1 MLKKLQIKFVVVSM
15 LSLALVLAL
24 VLCAVNLH
32 SYSSIVSDAD
42 DTLDMLMENGGSFPS
57 LPKDNADRH
66 HGVAPIEKPSVELSP
81 EAPFETRY
89 FSVALDKEGRVVSVN
104 IDKIA
109 AVDRDD
115 AAEFAA
121 RVRLS
126 EKERGFVGN
135 YRYLSSVDS
144 DGRLVVIFL
153 DATRSLDNF
162 HDFLF
167 ACITLSIAGL
177 LVVTI
182 LVSILSGI
190 VMKPFAE
197 LYNKQKRFV
206 TDAGH
211 ELKTPLTVISAD
223 CEMLKYSFG
232 ENEWTDAI
240 KTQVS
245 RLSELTEKLVMLSRM
260 DEGAEGTIMTE
271 LSLSEVTLDTV
282 SEYEGVCL
290 ASGKKLSAS
299 VAPDISVVGDRS
311 LIKTM
316 LGSLLDNAVKYTPKG
331 GEISVTLATS
341 GRWRKIAVKNS
352 VEKLPDGDLNLL
364 FERFYRPDSSR
375 SSRSGGHGIG
385 LSIAASV
392 VGLHKGRI
400 TATSDDDHS
409 ITFTV
414 MLP

>member
-1 MLKKLQIKFVVVSM
+1 M
-15 LSLALVLAL
+15 LSLAAVLAL
-24 VLCAVNLH
+24 LICAVNIH
-32 SYSSIVSDAD
+32 NYSAILSDAD

-57 LPKDNADRH
+57 LPRPKDDSDRRPD
-66 HGVAPIEKPSVELSP
+66 GKLTKDQMIELSP
-81 EAPFETRY
+81 EAPFDTRY
-89 FSVALDKEGRVVSVN
+89 FSVVLDKEGDVISVN
-104 IDKIA
+104 VDKIA

-121 RVRLS
+121 LVHLS

-135 YRYLSSVDS
+135 YRFLSKTDEQ
-144 DGRLVVIFL
+144 GRFAVIFL
-153 DATRSLDNF
+153 DATRGLDNF
-162 HDFLF
+162 RDFLI
-167 ACITLSIAGL
+167 ASVTLSLAGL
-177 LVVTI
+177 LMVGI

-197 LYNKQKRFV
+197 LYGKQRRFI

-240 KTQVS
+240 KGQVS

-260 DEGAEGTIMTE
+260 DEGTDGIIMTE
-271 LSLSEVTLDTV
+271 MSLSEVVFDAA
-282 SEYEGVCL
+282 SSYKGVCD
-290 ASGKKLSAS
+290 ASGKRLV
-299 VAPDISVVGDRS
+299 VAVKPDVSVVGDRS
-311 LIKTM
+311 MIKTM
-316 LGSLLDNAVKYTPKG
+316 LNSLLDNAVKYSPEG
-331 GEISVTLATS
+331 GEISISLTTS

-352 VEKLPDGDLNLL
+352 VESLPDGDLNLL
-364 FERFYRPDSSR
+364 FERFYRPDGSR
-375 SSRSGGHGIG
+375 STASGGHGIG

-392 VGLHKGRI
+392 AGMHKGKI
-400 TATSDDDHS
+400 TVASEDSKT

-414 MLP
+414 LLPL